1 MGGRASCSNGIIRML
16 AAPSRSCQNRRVSAG
31 PALQLVDR
39 MLEGDRVALARLL
52 TLVENRGAEL
62 PAVMARIHPRTSGAQ
77 VIGITGPPGAGK
89 STLTDRITA
98 RLRAAG
104 KRVGI
109 VAVDPSSPFSGGA
122 VLGDRIRMQAHFL
135 DPGVFIRSLAS
146 RGSHGGV
153 ARATRDVIR
162 LMAAFGMDAILVE
175 TVGVGQTE
183 LDVMRLADTT
193 VVVLVPE
200 AGDAVQVMKAGL
212 LEIADVFLVNKA
224 DREGAERLHAELV
237 QMLQLRPPA
246 AWTVPVLL
254 TQAASDVGIDEV
266 MEALAKRQAW
276 LAADDGRIE
285 RERTRREQELIDI
298 LDEEVARRVHRNLD
312 GAGLIEK
319 VRAGTM
325 DPYTAA
331 LAILDDAA
339 AVGRLTRR

>member
-1 MGGRASCSNGIIRML
+1 
-16 AAPSRSCQNRRVSAG
+16 
-31 PALQLVDR
+31 
-39 MLEGDRVALARLL
+39 MLEGDRVALARLM
-52 TLVENRGAEL
+52 TLVENRAPEL
-62 PAVMARIHPRTSGAQ
+62 PEVMARIHRRMGAAQ

-146 RGSHGGV
+146 RGSRGGV

-162 LMAAFGMDAILVE
+162 LMAAFGMDVILVE

-224 DREGAERLHAELV
+224 DREGAERLHGELL

-254 TQAASDVGIDEV
+254 TQAATDVGTDEV
-266 MEALAKRQAW
+266 MDALASRQAW
-276 LAADDGRIE
+276 LAADEGRVE
-285 RERTRREQELIDI
+285 RLRARREQELIDI
-298 LDEEVARRVHRNLD
+298 LEEEVARRVQRNLQAGASD
-312 GAGLIEK
+312 GHAGLIEK

-325 DPYTAA
+325 DPYSAA
-331 LAILDDAA
+331 LSILDDAA
-339 AVGRLTRR
+339 AVDRLTRR

>member
-1 MGGRASCSNGIIRML
+1 M
-16 AAPSRSCQNRRVSAG
+16 
-31 PALQLVDR
+31 QLVER
-39 MLEGDRVALARLL
+39 MLEGDRVALARLM
-52 TLVENRGAEL
+52 TLVENRVPEL
-62 PAVMARIHPRTSGAQ
+62 PEVMARIHRRAAAAQ

-122 VLGDRIRMQAHFL
+122 VLGDRIRMQGHFL
-135 DPGVFIRSLAS
+135 DAGVFIRSLAS
-146 RGSHGGV
+146 RGSRGGV

-224 DREGAERLHAELV
+224 DREGAERLHAELL
-237 QMLQLRPPA
+237 QMLQLRPSA

-254 TQAASDVGIDEV
+254 TQAATDVGTDEV

-276 LAADDGRIE
+276 LAADEGREE
-285 RERTRREQELIDI
+285 RERVRREQELIDV
-298 LDEEVARRVHRNLD
+298 LDEEVARRVHRNLEAAGAD
-312 GAGLIEK
+312 GRAGLIEK

-331 LAILDDAA
+331 LTILDDAA
-339 AVGRLTRR
+339 AVDRLTRR

>member
-1 MGGRASCSNGIIRML
+1 MNLVERILQADPRAVARAMTLIENEDPRGWEILKALFSHAGRAL
-16 AAPSRSCQNRRVSAG
+16 
-31 PALQLVDR
+31 
-39 MLEGDRVALARLL
+39 
-52 TLVENRGAEL
+52 
-62 PAVMARIHPRTSGAQ
+62 
-77 VIGITGPPGAGK
+77 VIGITGASGSGK
-89 STLTDRITA
+89 STLVDQLAKEFR
-98 RLRAAG
+98 RRHQS
-104 KRVGI
+104 VGI
-109 VAVDPSSPFSGGA
+109 VAVDPTSPFSGGA

-135 DPGVFIRSLAS
+135 DTGVFIRSLAS
-146 RGSHGGV
+146 RGSRGGV

-224 DREGAERLHAELV
+224 DRDGAERLHSELL
-237 QMLQLRPPA
+237 QMIQLRAPS

-254 TQAASDVGIDEV
+254 TQAVTDGGIDAV
-266 MEALAKRQAW
+266 MDALAKRQAW
-276 LAADDGRIE
+276 LAADEGRAE
-285 RERTRREQELIDI
+285 RERERREQELIDV
-298 LDEEVARRVHRNLD
+298 LDEEVARRVHRNMEAEASD
-312 GAGLIEK
+312 GRAGLIEK

-331 LAILDDAA
+331 LTILDDAA
-339 AVGRLTRR
+339 AVDRLTRR

>member
-1 MGGRASCSNGIIRML
+1 MGEPAADLVERVL
-16 AAPSRSCQNRRVSAG
+16 A
-31 PALQLVDR
+31 
-39 MLEGDRVALARLL
+39 GDRVALARLI
-52 TLVENRGAEL
+52 TLVENRAPEL
-62 PAVMARIHPRTSGAQ
+62 PAIMSRLHPRTGRAH

-89 STLTDRITA
+89 STLTDRATA
-98 RLRAAG
+98 RFRAAG
-104 KRVGI
+104 HRVGI
-109 VAVDPSSPFSGGA
+109 VAVDPTSPFSGGA

-162 LMAAFGMDAILVE
+162 LLDAYGMDRILVE

-224 DREGAERLHAELV
+224 DREGAERMRSELV
-237 QMLQLRPPA
+237 QMLHLRPA
-246 AWTVPVLL
+246 AGWEIPVLL
-254 TQAASDVGIDEV
+254 TQAAGDVGLDV
-266 MEALAKRQAW
+266 FLEALERHREFLATDADRARRQ
-276 LAADDGRIE
+276 RQ
-285 RERTRREQELIDI
+285 RREGELVDI
-298 LDEEVARRVHRNLD
+298 LDEELRRRLERGLGGSGD
-312 GAGLIEK
+312 GVGALVEA
-319 VRAGTM
+319 VRGGDI

-331 LAILDDAA
+331 LRILEDAPTLESLL
-339 AVGRLTRR
+339 GRR